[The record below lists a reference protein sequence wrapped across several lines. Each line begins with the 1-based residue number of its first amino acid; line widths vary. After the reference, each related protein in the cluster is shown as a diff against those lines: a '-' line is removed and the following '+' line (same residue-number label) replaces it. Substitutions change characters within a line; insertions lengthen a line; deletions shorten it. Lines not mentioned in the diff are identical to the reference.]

1 MMGGAIDSAGSL
13 ESNINILRIWKALWE
28 KYLLVDFERYV
39 IPLIHLKKVLCS
51 VLLLDGAK

>member
-28 KYLLVDFERYV
+28 KYYWWT
-39 IPLIHLKKVLCS
+39 LK
-51 VLLLDGAK
+51 GT